1 MRAFLLGGVHPQPKG
16 GPMSPES
23 TDPDNLHDPRVLRQ
37 DIEDLKRQHEVTES
51 TQAGAQAT
59 QAATQAGA
67 EATQAAVQAGQ
78 ASTMAAAQAGLAST
92 VGAGAA
98 GLIVGMFLGM
108 AIARS

>member
-1 MRAFLLGGVHPQPKG
+1 
-16 GPMSPES
+16 MSPES
-23 TDPDNLHDPRVLRQ
+23 TEPENLHDPRVLRQ
-37 DIEDLKRQHEVTES
+37 DIEDLKRQHEVTEA

-78 ASTMAAAQAGLAST
+78 ATTMAAAQAGLASS
-92 VGAGAA
+92 VAAGAVA
-98 GLIVGMFLGM
+98 MVVGLFLGM